1 MTATREWNVTL
12 GDQEP
17 TGSPA
22 SERSMFA
29 DKRIVIGG
37 AVLLVAIIGFGLF
50 LGGSNDGTEDTTT
63 TTAIDG
69 AQTTSSVLGA
79 ATPTTPAPADG
90 TGGASTPTTTGA
102 PVSVNP
108 LTGKALDA
116 ANAGQVIAVKV
127 DNAPAA
133 QGQIGLREAGMI
145 FEVPV
150 EGGLTRFTAL
160 FFDTVPVGVG
170 PARSIR
176 PVDGDLLA
184 PFNPVVVTTGGRPW
198 VVREVEATGAIVL
211 SGDEYFEEILRQPPS
226 NLLALAARANA
237 GATGGPPS
245 TAPFRFGDGFDGSPV
260 SSISIPL
267 SGVMDV
273 TWTSG
278 GDGWKRSQNGSAFQ
292 VADLFDSDP
301 SDYSVDTVVVM
312 MVAERS
318 AGYEDTAGA
327 TVPTFDVIGFGKV
340 MVFNDGKV
348 VEGEWRRGSQQDG
361 WILISESGEEILL
374 PRGRVFIE
382 VVPRYVD
389 VTFS

>member
-1 MTATREWNVTL
+1 MTL
-12 GDQEP
+12 GDQDP
-17 TGSPA
+17 TSDPA

-37 AVLLVAIIGFGLF
+37 GVLLVAVIALGLS
-50 LGGSNDGTEDTTT
+50 LGGNSGSGDGVTTT
-63 TTAIDG
+63 TTAQNV
-69 AQTTSSVLGA
+69 QTTSSILGA
-79 ATPTTPAPADG
+79 ATPTTAARADSSG
-90 TGGASTPTTTGA
+90 SISTPPTTAT

-108 LTGKALDA
+108 LTGEGLDSV
-116 ANAGQVIAVKV
+116 NTGQVIAVKI

-133 QGQIGLREAGMI
+133 QGQIGMREAGMV

-184 PFNPVVVTTGGRPW
+184 PFNPVIVTTGGRPW

-211 SGDEYFEEILRQPPS
+211 TGDEYFEEILRQPPS

-237 GATGGPPS
+237 GATGGPPG
-245 TAPFRFGDGFDGSPV
+245 TEPFRFGDGFDGAPV
-260 SSISIPL
+260 SSINIPL

-273 TWTSG
+273 TWTTG
-278 GDGWKRSQNGSAFQ
+278 GDGWKRSQNGSVFQ

-301 SDYSVDTVVVM
+301 TDYSVDTVVVM

-318 AGYEDTAGA
+318 AGYQDTAGA
-327 TVPTFDVIGFGKV
+327 VVPTFDVIGFGKV

-348 VEGEWRRGSQQDG
+348 VEGEWRRGSQKDG
-361 WILISESGEEILL
+361 WILISDTGEEILL
-374 PRGRVFIE
+374 PKGRVFVEI
-382 VVPRYVD
+382 VPRYVD
-389 VTFS
+389 VTFN

>member
-1 MTATREWNVTL
+1 
-12 GDQEP
+12 
-17 TGSPA
+17 
-22 SERSMFA
+22 MFA

-37 AVLLVAIIGFGLF
+37 GVLLFAVIAFGLF
-50 LGGSNDGTEDTTT
+50 LSGDNGGGDGVTTT
-63 TTAIDG
+63 TSAQSS
-69 AQTTSSVLGA
+69 QTTSSMLEAV
-79 ATPTTPAPADG
+79 TPTTAAPVAG
-90 TGGASTPTTTGA
+90 VSGISTPTTIAA

-108 LTGKALDA
+108 LTGEGLDT
-116 ANAGQVIAVKV
+116 ANTGQVIAVKI

-184 PFNPVVVTTGGRPW
+184 PFNPVVVTTGGRLW
-198 VVREVEATGAIVL
+198 VVREVEAAGAIVL
-211 SGDEYFEEILRQPPS
+211 TGDEYFEEILRQPPS
-226 NLLALAARANA
+226 NLLALAAKANA
-237 GATGGPPS
+237 GATGGPPG

-273 TWTSG
+273 TWTTG

-301 SDYSVDTVVVM
+301 FDYSVDTVIVM

-318 AGYEDTAGA
+318 AGYQDGAGA

-348 VEGEWRRGSQQDG
+348 VEGEWRRGSQKDG
-361 WILISESGEEILL
+361 WILISETGDEIFL
-374 PRGRVFIE
+374 PRGRVFVE
-382 VVPRYVD
+382 VVPRYVE

>member
-1 MTATREWNVTL
+1 VTS

-17 TGSPA
+17 TNDSA
-22 SERSMFA
+22 SGRSMLP

-37 AVLLVAIIGFGLF
+37 GALLVAVIAFGVF
-50 LGGSNDGTEDTTT
+50 LGASDDNPDDVATTLAVDST
-63 TTAIDG
+63 
-69 AQTTSSVLGA
+69 QTTSSVLVA
-79 ATPTTPAPADG
+79 ATPTTATQADG
-90 TGGASTPTTTGA
+90 NGGVSVPTTTAA
-102 PVSVNP
+102 PVDVNP
-108 LTGKALDA
+108 LTGQALDS
-116 ANAGQVIAVKV
+116 ANTGQVIAVKI

-133 QGQIGLREAGMI
+133 QGQIGLREAGMV

-211 SGDEYFEEILRQPPS
+211 TGAEYFEEILRQPPS
-226 NLLALAARANA
+226 NLLALAAKANA
-237 GATGGPPS
+237 GATGGPPG
-245 TAPFRFGDGFDGSPV
+245 TEPFRFGDSFGGSPV

-273 TWTSG
+273 TWTAGS
-278 GDGWKRSQNGSAFQ
+278 DGWKRSQNGAPFQ

-301 SDYSVDTVVVM
+301 GDYSVDTVVVM

-318 AGYEDTAGA
+318 AGYQDTAGA

-340 MVFNDGKV
+340 IVFSDGQV
-348 VEGEWRRGSQQDG
+348 VEGEWRRGSQTDG
-361 WILISESGEEILL
+361 WILISDAGEEILL
-374 PRGRVFIE
+374 PRGRVFVE